1 MIDYVIRSSVHMR
14 ETEMQ
19 DSRTCARCTTVIA
32 KSRAPKKRGIYESG
46 RPPTHFWFNFQADLT
61 LKFGLD
67 STGWLVK
74 DLEMP

>member
-1 MIDYVIRSSVHMR
+1 MR

-19 DSRTCARCTTVIA
+19 DLRTCARCVTIVA
-32 KSRAPKKRGIYESG
+32 KSRAPEKQCIYESG
-46 RPPTHFWFNFQADLT
+46 WPPTHFWFSFQVDLT
-61 LKFGLD
+61 LESGLD

>member
-1 MIDYVIRSSVHMR
+1 MH

-19 DSRTCARCTTVIA
+19 DSRTCARCMTVVA
-32 KSRAPKKRGIYESG
+32 KSRTPEKRRIYESG
-46 RPPTHFWFNFQADLT
+46 QPHTHFWFNFQVDLT
-61 LKFGLD
+61 LKSRLD

>member
-1 MIDYVIRSSVHMR
+1 MR

-19 DSRTCARCTTVIA
+19 DSRTCARCATVVA
-32 KSRAPKKRGIYESG
+32 KSRAPEKRRIYESG
-46 RPPTHFWFNFQADLT
+46 RPPTHFWFSFQVDLT
-61 LKFGLD
+61 LKSGLD